1 LLVHKKA
8 ATKLS
13 LQKTDDEP
21 MNGGTYIWK
30 NANAKIRIDYCWI
43 AWLLVNKNATRN

>member
-1 LLVHKKA
+1 MLTNITIRYHKAYPKLLVHKKA

-21 MNGGTYIWK
+21 MNGGTYI
-30 NANAKIRIDYCWI
+30 
-43 AWLLVNKNATRN
+43 